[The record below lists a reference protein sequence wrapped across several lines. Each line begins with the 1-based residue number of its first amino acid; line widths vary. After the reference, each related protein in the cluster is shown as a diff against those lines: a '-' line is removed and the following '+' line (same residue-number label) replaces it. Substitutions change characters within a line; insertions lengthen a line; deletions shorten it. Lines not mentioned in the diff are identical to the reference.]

1 MIATAGHVDHG
12 KSALVR
18 ALTGMEPDRWAEER
32 RRGMTIDLG
41 YAWTT
46 LAGGEEIAFVDV
58 PGHERFT
65 TSNMLAGVG
74 PVPAVMLIVAA
85 DGGWSAQTTEHVA
98 AIDALGVAHGL
109 LVVTRCDL
117 ADPGPAQAEAI
128 TRLAATSL
136 GALKAVAVSAR
147 DGTGLDDLRAALSRL
162 VARLPEPDGDARV
175 RLWVDRSFSVT
186 GFGTVVTGTL
196 GAGRIRAGDVLS
208 LDDEKVTVRGLER
221 TGQPVDALGAVAR
234 VAVNLRGPLG
244 RPPRRGQALL
254 TPGAW
259 LRTNR
264 VDVRITA
271 PDLDRLPSELVLHIG
286 SAAVPVRVRT
296 LDRRHRRL
304 TLLAP
309 LPLQV
314 GDRALLRDP
323 SRHRVVAG
331 LEVLDPAPPD
341 LRARGAA
348 RARASAL
355 AGAPSA
361 PDAADELRRRGVV
374 SRQLLDHLGVPPGT
388 TPAGALSH
396 AGWVVAPTVWAAWQ
410 AALEAGVDHAERR
423 RDRLVHDGVAG
434 AEVVR
439 ALGLPDAALLAPL
452 VSGSDNLSLADG
464 RVVRTGQRR
473 ALDGGV
479 AAAVAAVLGR
489 LAAAPFDAPTADELA
504 AAGLDRH
511 RLGAAAAAGAVLL
524 LPGGVVLAPDAA
536 RRAVAILAGLGAPF
550 TLSEAR
556 QQLAT
561 TRRVV
566 VPLLEHLDRAGWT
579 RRVDDTRRVLT
590 PRAPLPS

>member
-1 MIATAGHVDHG
+1 MIATAGHIDHG

-58 PGHERFT
+58 PGHQRFT
-65 TSNMLAGVG
+65 TNMLAGVG
-74 PVPAVMLIVAA
+74 PVPAVMVIVAA

-136 GALKAVAVSAR
+136 GALDAVAVSAR

-221 TGQPVDALGAVAR
+221 TGQPVDAVGAVAR

-259 LRTNR
+259 LRTDR

-271 PDLDRLPSELVLHIG
+271 PDLDRLSSELVLHIG
-286 SAAVPVRVRT
+286 SAAVAVRVRT

-323 SRHRVVAG
+323 SRHQVVAG
-331 LEVLDPAPPD
+331 VEVLDPAPPD

-355 AGAPSA
+355 ALAPSA

-374 SRQLLDHLGVPPGT
+374 SRQLLDHLGVPAGT

-410 AALEAGVDHAERR
+410 SALEACVDHAERR
-423 RDRLVHDGVAG
+423 RDRLVHDGVAE

-452 VSGSDNLSLADG
+452 VSATDDLSLADG
-464 RVVRTGQRR
+464 RVVRKGQRR
-473 ALDGGV
+473 ALDGEV

-489 LAAAPFDAPTADELA
+489 LAAAPFDAPTAAELA

-561 TRRVV
+561 TRRVA